1 MIADIKLLAINLSA
15 FIFSMTN
22 ADTILKII
30 LLVLTIGYTLHKW
43 WLLYRKKDE

>member
-1 MIADIKLLAINLSA
+1 MIADIKLLVINFSA

-43 WLLYRKKDE
+43 WLLYKGKNE